1 MHQKLMLDFGAFR
14 AYPWAEAAMRTT
26 LDIPEELL
34 RDVAAILKTKK
45 RNEAVR
51 LALSDFVRRNRRKA
65 LLAMRGSVDIED
77 VSPDFERA
85 ELDDVRVA
93 DRPRSIRRREK
104 AR

>member
-1 MHQKLMLDFGAFR
+1 
-14 AYPWAEAAMRTT
+14 MRTT

-65 LLAMRGSVDIED
+65 LLAMKGSLDIED
-77 VSPDFERA
+77 ASDDLERA
-85 ELDDVRVA
+85 ELDDVCVA
-93 DRPRSIRRREK
+93 DRPRARHRREET
-104 AR
+104 

>member
-1 MHQKLMLDFGAFR
+1 
-14 AYPWAEAAMRTT
+14 MRTT

-65 LLAMRGSVDIED
+65 LLAMKGSLDIED
-77 VSPDFERA
+77 LSDDLEHA
-85 ELDDVRVA
+85 ELEETHVA
-93 DRPRSIRRREK
+93 DRPRTSRRREK
-104 AR
+104 SR

>member
-1 MHQKLMLDFGAFR
+1 
-14 AYPWAEAAMRTT
+14 MRTT
-26 LDIPEELL
+26 LDIPDELL

-51 LALSDFVRRNRRKA
+51 LALSDFVRRNRRRD
-65 LLAMRGSVDIED
+65 LAMRGSLDIED
-77 VSPDFERA
+77 ASPDLEQA

-93 DRPRSIRRREK
+93 DHTSAGRRSHR

>member
-1 MHQKLMLDFGAFR
+1 
-14 AYPWAEAAMRTT
+14 MRTT

-51 LALSDFVRRNRRKA
+51 LALSDFVRRNRRSD
-65 LLAMRGSVDIED
+65 LLAMRGSLDIEAA
-77 VSPDFERA
+77 SAALEQA

-93 DRPRSIRRREK
+93 DRPSAGRRSHR

>member
-1 MHQKLMLDFGAFR
+1 
-14 AYPWAEAAMRTT
+14 MRTT

-65 LLAMRGSVDIED
+65 LLAMRGSLDIED
-77 VSPDFERA
+77 ASADLERA
-85 ELDDVRVA
+85 ELEDIRVA
-93 DRPRSIRRREK
+93 DRPNPGRKGRG
-104 AR
+104 A

>member
-1 MHQKLMLDFGAFR
+1 
-14 AYPWAEAAMRTT
+14 MRTT

-51 LALSDFVRRNRRKA
+51 LALSDFVRRNRRRD
-65 LLAMRGSVDIED
+65 LLAMRGSLDIKD
-77 VSPDFERA
+77 ASPELERA
-85 ELDDVRVA
+85 ELDDE
-93 DRPRSIRRREK
+93 RPGGRRGINHRGHR

>member
-1 MHQKLMLDFGAFR
+1 
-14 AYPWAEAAMRTT
+14 MRTT

-34 RDVAAILKTKK
+34 RDVAAICKTTK

-65 LLAMRGSVDIED
+65 LLALRGTLDIED
-77 VSPDFERA
+77 ASDELERA
-85 ELDDVRVA
+85 ELEDVLAA
-93 DRPRSIRRREK
+93 DRPRTIRRRGK

>member
-1 MHQKLMLDFGAFR
+1 
-14 AYPWAEAAMRTT
+14 MRTT

-51 LALSDFVRRNRRKA
+51 LALSDFVRRNRRRN

-77 VSPDFERA
+77 ASADLERA
-85 ELDDVRVA
+85 EMDEERVS
-93 DRPRSIRRREK
+93 DRGSINHRGHR
-104 AR
+104 ARGR